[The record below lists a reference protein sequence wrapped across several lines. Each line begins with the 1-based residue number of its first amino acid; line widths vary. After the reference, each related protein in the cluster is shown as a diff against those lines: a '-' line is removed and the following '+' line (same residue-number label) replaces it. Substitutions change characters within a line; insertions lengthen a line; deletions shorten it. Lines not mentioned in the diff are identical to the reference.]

1 MGGAPETIMDFR
13 KQCHFLRDFD
23 KKTLDRLLDIKEANH
38 TGLLEGIQEAWSSRV
53 VQWNMK

>member
-1 MGGAPETIMDFR
+1 MDFR
-13 KQCHFLRDFD
+13 KQCHFLREFD

-53 VQWNMK
+53 IQWNVK